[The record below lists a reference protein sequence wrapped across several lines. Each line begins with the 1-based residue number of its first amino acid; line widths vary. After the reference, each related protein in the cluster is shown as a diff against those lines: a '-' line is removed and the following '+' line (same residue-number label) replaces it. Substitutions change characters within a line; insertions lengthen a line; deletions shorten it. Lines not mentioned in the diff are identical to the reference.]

1 MDHSTPESITV
12 EQLRGSRI
20 CRGLTEDQIG
30 RLASVS
36 TMFDVGP
43 GEALA
48 QPGDSAFE
56 IYTVISGRL
65 KVFQR
70 IDDSE
75 RRFIGFVNRGD
86 TVGQSSFVL
95 EEFDHHVGIEA
106 DIVSRV
112 AVVQRDDVL
121 RLSGETPMFRRNLI
135 ESFGV
140 RAANFFRGTAPRRF
154 PHIVGVVT
162 AAERCRSFLPEM
174 CRELAAWQETLVV
187 ITARE
192 NEFRELSNVTTV
204 RSEGCPDPAE
214 LRACFR
220 DHLGRADRVLIDM
233 HPVGEQVLSESAVES
248 CGSECEEVLWC
259 CDNADPQAGQEDL
272 LNELLRQHPE
282 FNTRV
287 VCVQFLADDSTV
299 GRSQPCCPQLQ
310 QRDLMLPADGG
321 RWYRQGME
329 RIARHL
335 RGIRTGL
342 ALGGGGARG
351 MSHLGV
357 LHTLDEAETGFDLMS
372 GTSVGA
378 MVGLAYAAGLTPN
391 YLIGSFARELKPAGI
406 LDRLPGGRRLFL
418 FGKFQ
423 MRAWDRML
431 RKYFHDWTF
440 EQLPIPFSVVVTD
453 LISGDE
459 VVRDSGDL
467 VQAILESINVP
478 VLSRPIFRDGQI
490 LVDGGVLNNL
500 PAELLKDQGAE
511 YVVGVDASK
520 EIRHSFAG
528 NTAATPKTSMKRPG
542 RWETAYRVMDVTRR
556 GISQL
561 QMSFADLVIEPDTSA
576 FDFADFAA
584 AEAIAETG
592 ESATRRMLPEIQAAF
607 EEMKER

>member
-1 MDHSTPESITV
+1 MQSVTL

-20 CRGLTEDQIG
+20 CRGLNGEQIG
-30 RLASVS
+30 RLAALS
-36 TMFDVGP
+36 TLRDVGP
-43 GEALA
+43 GDALA
-48 QPGDSAFE
+48 EPGDSAFE

-70 IDDSE
+70 IDDQE

-112 AVVQRDDVL
+112 AVIGRDDVL
-121 RLSGETPMFRRNLI
+121 QLSGEIPLFRRNLI

-154 PHIVGVVT
+154 PHIVGVV
-162 AAERCRSFLPEM
+162 AAAARCRSFLPQL
-174 CRELAAWQETLVV
+174 CRELAAWQESLVV
-187 ITARE
+187 MTNRE
-192 NEFRELSNVTTV
+192 SEFENLSNVATV
-204 RSEGCPDPAE
+204 QSEECLEGAAQ
-214 LRACFR
+214 LRAAIR
-220 DHLGRADRVLIDM
+220 DNLSNAERVLIDIC
-233 HPVGEQVLSESAVES
+233 PGQDRPNLRSAVEI
-248 CGSECEEVLWC
+248 CGNECEEIIWC
-259 CDNADPQAGQEDL
+259 CDNADQQAGQEDL
-272 LNELLRQHPE
+272 LKELLQQHPE

-287 VCVQFLADDSTV
+287 VCVQFLPDGTTV
-299 GRSQPCCPQLQ
+299 GRRQPCCPQLQ
-310 QRDLMLPADGG
+310 HRDLMLPADGG
-321 RWYRQGME
+321 RLNRQGME
-329 RIARHL
+329 RIVRHL

-357 LHTLDEAETGFDLMS
+357 LRTLDDANIAFDAMS

-378 MVGLAYAAGLTPN
+378 MVGLAYAAGMTPN
-391 YLIGSFARELKPAGI
+391 YLIESFSRELKPTGI

-423 MRAWDRML
+423 MRAWERLL
-431 RKYFHDWTF
+431 RRYFHDWTF
-440 EQLPIPFSVVVTD
+440 EQLAIPFSVVVTD

-520 EIRHSFAG
+520 EIPHSFAD
-528 NTAATPKTSMKRPG
+528 NTSTTPKASMKRPS
-542 RWETAYRVMDVTRR
+542 RWETA
-556 GISQL
+556 
-561 QMSFADLVIEPDTSA
+561 
-576 FDFADFAA
+576 
-584 AEAIAETG
+584 
-592 ESATRRMLPEIQAAF
+592 
-607 EEMKER
+607 